1 MMICLLRNIGGL
13 SKPSNGWDQLPHPT
27 DTSPG
32 AALAIL
38 KWYRNQLA
46 HTTVSSM
53 DKKEFTLKWT
63 KVDNALT
70 SLNNGQRPQ
79 QVTEILSYDLDGE
92 QAKTLAKEELKQLTK
107 DYLDCEK
114 EKEQIEYE
122 YTYYR
127 ERNLPKNIEEA
138 NAAFVETWVKDDE
151 NFCETMG
158 SKLVY
163 DKVKDCNCIVVTSNL
178 GLGKTATI
186 RHIALKFQLE
196 GFELVPVESPI
207 DIIQY
212 KTNRK
217 QMFLIDDVLGKHSLS
232 PTLLGKWERFNDKLM
247 SCLNTENG
255 SKKILCTLRLQIA
268 LQKRFKTALT
278 ILNKE
283 VINLEHESNALS
295 KEEKQII
302 LLKHLRS
309 STIEKEIKTEELE
322 SMCETNYA
330 FPLLCKLISTNEE
343 RFKKRMTF
351 FKQPL
356 SLLNE
361 ELDKLRNDDKTLYCT
376 LVICMLFD
384 GSLSRSML
392 DIDSN
397 ESDEKIYKIMQTC
410 GLQNM
415 SKKALGE
422 SAFSAL
428 GSYLT
433 KDSYNFRFI
442 HDALEETVG
451 FHFCTFNPKEMF
463 EDCNILFIRDRVR
476 VNSNVNTDGNFEQN
490 IVILRED
497 DLNED
502 HVKPLYTRLR
512 TELERGRFSNLLMSG
527 LCKNRNFVEI
537 FGNHIKTNQRKME
550 LTGPF
555 MGNSSE
561 RNQSNDQSFLK
572 RIFDIA
578 SKNEFQDNKD
588 AISRVIEASTKRS
601 KLLNW
606 IVAFGCY
613 EFFTLVWS
621 AITHS
626 DRKGILG
633 RDDEYNTDLSP
644 GVKQSPKPFSKS
656 FFPLSVLG
664 GSLDIVKTLISE
676 AADVN
681 CFSEFFE
688 TPLYIAVKSGRYD
701 MVHLL
706 LNHGAQI
713 NRRLWFDMKIPV
725 LVTSNNY
732 RLTSLILQYDLN
744 QTKLHKAVRHNDL
757 HILRSNISS
766 DIIDHKTKSGWTVLH
781 YVVLLDNLEALKVLF
796 DDGLSQSDDSF
807 FSRRPTPSVNL
818 VDNNGHTALYL
829 AVINNNIEIL
839 SLLLRNKADVN
850 IRDDFNRLPLHYTTS
865 QSVTQLLLTHNS
877 QNKYG
882 KGPISVFKTAC
893 LNITL
898 QTAFKNVCRDSVNMP
913 DNEGNTP
920 LHSVINRYL
929 IKKESSDC
937 IETLLENG
945 ANPCL
950 FNNMGISALELSN
963 CCDTEGRYINNI
975 AKYKQS
981 LDKTHIVFAFATFLF
996 IAFAIGLLLSF
1007 PYPYIINTENQ
1018 NACYCNGQVTES
1030 DNITLIQVTR
1040 SIYGIILILLPFL
1053 LFSLIMYD
1061 HRYSGH
1067 LRWFLILLLIECGS
1081 FVSIGVFVYVHFIYN
1096 FMFTLTVIIIC
1107 HMLSIKIMESSTYG
1121 IFKIFKDRKILNMNC
1136 SQLYEWCVLYVFL
1149 FIFVVGLLPIVFY
1162 VKIFKYNLYAMPDIN
1177 TLKLTALNCTEFSP
1191 LNISCTSSPY
1201 NITYKRDVDFSVQC
1215 RYDPNIT
1222 SYNGTFIVES
1232 EVIDW
1237 SVMVH
1242 INLFWLHVICMYF
1255 FIYCISVLGK
1265 KVVTLTSNN
1274 FVHKPKIQMIN
1285 YSVIFL
1291 FLYFIMLSVIYVDK
1305 ENK

>member
-1 MMICLLRNIGGL
+1 MASISQLTEEEGNFTRFFLLNFKVSPEIARGYFDGVFPPTHLAQIINNSMNAIMKLNKSKRINAAQLEILRGVPATSSKDFDLTMMICLLRNIGGL
-13 SKPSNGWDQLPHPT
+13 STPTNGWDQLPHPN
-27 DTSPG
+27 DTLPG
-32 AALAIL
+32 AHFAML

-53 DKKEFTLKWT
+53 DNNEFTLKWT
-63 KVDNALT
+63 RVENALI

-79 QVTEILSYDLDGE
+79 KVTEILNYDLDGE

-114 EKEQIEYE
+114 EKEQIAYE

-138 NAAFVETWVKDDE
+138 NAAFVETWIKDDE
-151 NFCETMG
+151 SFCETMG
-158 SKLVY
+158 SELVH

-186 RHIALKFQLE
+186 RHIALKFKLE
-196 GFELVPVESPI
+196 GFEIVPVESPM
-207 DIIQY
+207 DIIKY
-212 KTNRK
+212 KTNKK
-217 QMFLIDDVLGKHSLS
+217 QMFLIDDVLGKYSLS
-232 PTLLGKWERFNDKLM
+232 PTLLGEWERLNEKLI
-247 SCLNTENG
+247 SCFNTEIG

-268 LQKRFKTALT
+268 LQKRFKNAST

-283 VINLEHESNALS
+283 VINLEHESNILS
-295 KEEKQII
+295 KEEKKII

-309 STIEKEIKTEELE
+309 STIEKEIETEELE

-343 RFKKRMTF
+343 RYKKRMTF

-356 SLLNE
+356 SLLKE
-361 ELDKLRNDDKTLYCT
+361 ELDKMRNDDKTLYCT

-397 ESDEKIYKIMQTC
+397 ECDEKIYKIMQTC
-410 GLQNM
+410 GLQRNM

-442 HDALEETVG
+442 HDALLETVS
-451 FHFCTFNPKEMF
+451 FHFCTLNPKEMF

-476 VNSNVNTDGNFEQN
+476 VSSNVNTNENFEQN

-502 HVKPLYTRLR
+502 HVKPLYNRLW
-512 TELERGRFSNLLMSG
+512 TELKCGRFSNLLMSG
-527 LCKNRNFVEI
+527 LCENRNFVGI
-537 FGNHIKTNQRKME
+537 FGTHIKTNKRKFE

-555 MGNSSE
+555 VGVSSE
-561 RNQSNDQSFLK
+561 RNQSNDRSFLK

-578 SKNEFQDNKD
+578 STNEFKHNKD
-588 AISRVIEASTKRS
+588 AISRVIEASANRS
-601 KLLNW
+601 RLMNW

-613 EFFTLVWS
+613 EFFTFVWS
-621 AITHS
+621 TMTHS

-633 RDDEYNTDLSP
+633 RDDEYNTDTSP
-644 GVKQSPKPFSKS
+644 GIRQSPKPCSKS
-656 FFPLSVLG
+656 FFPLAVLG
-664 GSLDIVKTLISE
+664 GSLDIVKTLISN

-706 LNHGAQI
+706 LNNGAQVNI
-713 NRRLWFDMKIPV
+713 RLWFDMKIPV
-725 LVTSNNY
+725 LVTANNY
-732 RLTSLILQYDLN
+732 QLTSLILHYDKN

-766 DIIDHKTKSGWTVLH
+766 KIIDHKTKSGWTVLH
-781 YVVLLDNLEALKVLF
+781 YAVLLDNLEALKVLF

-807 FSRRPTPSVNL
+807 PSRRPTPKINI

-850 IRDDFNRLPLHYTTS
+850 VRDCFNRLPLHYTTS
-865 QSVTQLLLTHNS
+865 QSVTQLLLTHSS
-877 QNKYG
+877 QNKCLPTNENANEIREYG

-898 QTAFKNVCRDSVNMP
+898 QTAFRNVCRDCVNMP

-920 LHSVINRYL
+920 LHSVINRCL

-945 ANPCL
+945 ADPCL

-963 CCDTEGRYINNI
+963 CCDTEERYINNI
-975 AKYKQS
+975 ANYKQS

-996 IAFAIGLLLSF
+996 IAFAIGLLMNF
-1007 PYPYIINTENQ
+1007 PYPYIINKENH

-1030 DNITLIQVTR
+1030 DNIILVQVTR
-1040 SIYGIILILLPFL
+1040 SIY
-1053 LFSLIMYD
+1053 
-1061 HRYSGH
+1061 
-1067 LRWFLILLLIECGS
+1067 
-1081 FVSIGVFVYVHFIYN
+1081 
-1096 FMFTLTVIIIC
+1096 
-1107 HMLSIKIMESSTYG
+1107 
-1121 IFKIFKDRKILNMNC
+1121 
-1136 SQLYEWCVLYVFL
+1136 
-1149 FIFVVGLLPIVFY
+1149 GLLPIVFY
-1162 VKIFKYNLYAMPDIN
+1162 VKIIMYNLYAMPDIN

-1191 LNISCTSSPY
+1191 INISCTSSANNI
-1201 NITYKRDVDFSVQC
+1201 NITYKKGVDFSAQC

-1222 SYNGTFIVES
+1222 SYNGTFVVES

-1237 SVMVH
+1237 IDRWLMLAKMTNTVH
-1242 INLFWLHVICMYF
+1242 
-1255 FIYCISVLGK
+1255 
-1265 KVVTLTSNN
+1265 
-1274 FVHKPKIQMIN
+1274 
-1285 YSVIFL
+1285 
-1291 FLYFIMLSVIYVDK
+1291 D
-1305 ENK
+1305 